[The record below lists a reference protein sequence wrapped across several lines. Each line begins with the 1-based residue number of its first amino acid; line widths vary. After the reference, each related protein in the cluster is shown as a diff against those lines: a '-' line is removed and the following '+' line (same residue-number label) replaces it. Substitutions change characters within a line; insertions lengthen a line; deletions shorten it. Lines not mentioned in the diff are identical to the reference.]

1 MTQSKSKQDIIAKQ
15 PLGEVVVIT
24 NQLGHCVA
32 VTRQDDEGRILS
44 VIWEAKPQVKQT
56 PVVWLVE
63 VEGED
68 APRLYVYEPL
78 PAHNIKQ
85 ATPLYPHPQVRLESL
100 NVKYASDEDCRRLL
114 YGFMLDCNYVGLDQA
129 AKNLHK
135 MMKQL
140 VNRI

>member
-1 MTQSKSKQDIIAKQ
+1 MTQSKSKQDVIAKQ

-63 VEGED
+63 VEGEAVAETYLGGKYGWD
-68 APRLYVYEPL
+68 YWIDRSSGADVNDN
-78 PAHNIKQ
+78 AAWDNIDH
-85 ATPLYPHPQVRLESL
+85 TDL
-100 NVKYASDEDCRRLL
+100 
-114 YGFMLDCNYVGLDQA
+114 F
-129 AKNLHK
+129 
-135 MMKQL
+135 
-140 VNRI
+140 I